1 MGSLVLGFSRVGKP
15 DISVGISIRW
25 ELVCVDLKGTPHG
38 LRLFGFGTITYLCFA
53 YTVDFRRGQQQ
64 VESPSSRLTQS

>member
-25 ELVCVDLKGTPHG
+25 ELDGILERHSCSVWILKELRTVCGCSG
-38 LRLFGFGTITYLCFA
+38 LAPSPTFA
-53 YTVDFRRGQQQ
+53 
-64 VESPSSRLTQS
+64 